1 MYKYNHINFKGL
13 NKNNTDRKTKKS
25 ILRFIDNVNSDK
37 VFLIVVI
44 IDAIK
49 VQINS

>member
-1 MYKYNHINFKGL
+1 MYKYNYIDFKGL
-13 NKNNTDRKTKKS
+13 NKNNTGCKTKES
-25 ILRFIDNVNSDK
+25 IFRFIHNVNSDK

>member
-1 MYKYNHINFKGL
+1 MYKYNYINFKGL
-13 NKNNTDRKTKKS
+13 NKNNKDGKTKKF
-25 ILRFIDNVNSDK
+25 IFRFIDNVNSDK

>member
-1 MYKYNHINFKGL
+1 MWNKCKINA
-13 NKNNTDRKTKKS
+13 DSKTKEF
-25 ILRFIDNVNSDK
+25 IFRFIDNVNSDK
-37 VFLIVVI
+37 VVFLIVVI

>member
-1 MYKYNHINFKGL
+1 MLNKYNA
-13 NKNNTDRKTKKS
+13 DSKTKEF
-25 ILRFIDNVNSDK
+25 IFRFIDNVNSDK

>member
-1 MYKYNHINFKGL
+1 MYKYNYINFKGL
-13 NKNNTDRKTKKS
+13 NKNNTDRKTKEF
-25 ILRFIDNVNSDK
+25 IFRFIDNVDSDK
-37 VFLIVVI
+37 VFQIVVI

>member
-1 MYKYNHINFKGL
+1 MMNKYNA
-13 NKNNTDRKTKKS
+13 DSKTKES

-37 VFLIVVI
+37 VFLIVII
-44 IDAIK
+44 IDAIT